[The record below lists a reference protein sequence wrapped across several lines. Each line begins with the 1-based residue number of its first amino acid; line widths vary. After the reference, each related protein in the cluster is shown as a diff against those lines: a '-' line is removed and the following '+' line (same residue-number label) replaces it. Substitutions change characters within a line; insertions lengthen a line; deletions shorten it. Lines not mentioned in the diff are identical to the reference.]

1 MPPDNSRSE
10 LVAVGLVR
18 GRGAE
23 FGAEKCTKGVCIV
36 RDECVFDFRVAHFTC
51 RHGKREAR
59 QREHS
64 FRS

>member
-1 MPPDNSRSE
+1 
-10 LVAVGLVR
+10 
-18 GRGAE
+18 
-23 FGAEKCTKGVCIV
+23 V
-36 RDECVFDFRVAHFTC
+36 RDDCVFDFRVAHFTC